1 MDDVTF
7 NVPEA
12 PFEAVYRLQGE
23 LGVGPLA
30 AQALVRR
37 GLGDVEAARRFLAAD
52 ESHDPSQ
59 FAGID
64 VACELIEDHVRRGSQ
79 ILVHGDYDAD
89 GVCST
94 AILIEVLR
102 ELGADPTWFIPGRRE
117 DGYGLS
123 HETVQRA
130 ASAGTGL
137 LITADCAIT
146 AVEEVAESRGLG
158 VDVVVTDHHRPRA
171 DGKLPDAPI
180 VHPVV
185 SGYPFAELC
194 AAAVVHKLAA
204 RLRARAGIGEPQRPD
219 LDLVAIATIAD
230 CVDLSGENRRLAR
243 EGLEALSTTRRPG
256 LRALMRVSQAD
267 PSDVDEQT
275 VAFRLAPRLNAAGR
289 VQRADAA
296 VELLLAD
303 DEETADRCAQ
313 ELDRLN
319 AERRHIETRIR
330 FEAESQISAAGTQPG
345 YVLASTEWHP
355 GVIGITASRL
365 SERHGRPVILIAID
379 GDSGTGSGRS
389 IPGFDLLE
397 AIDTCAAP
405 LTRHGGHA
413 AAAGCTVDA
422 SRVDEFRELFVEA
435 CRTRLGEDPP
445 RRAIDV
451 DVVAEPGS
459 MTIENASSLAVMA
472 PFGEGNERPVVMLPG
487 VTAANARAMGEGRH
501 IRFSLAA
508 GRQRASAVA
517 FGTPALPSYASEP
530 VDVACHLE
538 VNRWKGKEEPR
549 VLVEG
554 MAPAALP
561 AAAVTG
567 EPDDDKQA
575 LIEAIRRA
583 RVDEVPAVSVIAGR
597 KVIDRRGED
606 GLTVASSLAA
616 GGEPVVALVRD
627 AHRTRRQSEG
637 FHLGAA
643 LASWATLRREP
654 ALLEDFTHVVVLDPP
669 IEARDMTL
677 LAAGRGEQFSHLA
690 WGDAE
695 LRSTLDE
702 LEREHDLRSAMVEV
716 YRAASERPGA
726 HAFEILSADGPERA
740 GELSAVIA
748 GVFVELGIAEIGDDG
763 GFLIRE
769 GATADLESSQLRR
782 QHATRSRERLE
793 WLSAQRSR
801 AA

>member
-1 MDDVTF
+1 MDEVTF
-7 NVPEA
+7 NVSEA

-37 GLGDVEAARRFLAAD
+37 GLGEVEAARRFLAAD
-52 ESHDPSQ
+52 ESYDPSR
-59 FAGID
+59 FEGID
-64 VACELIEDHVRRGSQ
+64 EACQLIEDHVRRGSQ

-102 ELGADPTWFIPGRRE
+102 EIGADPTWFIPGRRE

-123 HETVQRA
+123 LETVQRA
-130 ASAGTGL
+130 AKAGTGL

-146 AVEEVAESRGLG
+146 AVEEVAEARQMG

-171 DGKLPDAPI
+171 DGQLPEAPI
-180 VHPVV
+180 VHPAV

-204 RLRARAGIGEPQRPD
+204 RLRERAGIEEPQRPD

-230 CVDLSGENRRLAR
+230 CVDLAGENRRLAR
-243 EGLEALSTTRRPG
+243 EGLEALSTTKRPG
-256 LRALMRVSQAD
+256 LRALMRVSQSD

-296 VELLLAD
+296 VELLLAG
-303 DEETADRCAQ
+303 DEETADRCAL

-330 FEAESQISAAGTQPG
+330 FEAESQISAAGPQPG

-365 SERHGRPVILIAID
+365 SERHGRPVILVAID
-379 GDSGTGSGRS
+379 GDTGTGSGRS

-397 AIDTCAAP
+397 AIDSCAAP
-405 LTRHGGHA
+405 LSRHGGHA

-422 SRVDEFRELFVEA
+422 ARIDEFRQLFTEA
-435 CRTRLGEDPP
+435 CRQRLGEEPP
-445 RRAIDV
+445 KRAIDV

-487 VTAANARAMGEGRH
+487 VTAENARAMGEGRH
-501 IRFSLAA
+501 IRFSIAA

-517 FGTPALPSYASEP
+517 FGTPSLPSFASEP

-538 VNRWKGKEEPR
+538 VNRWKGREEPR

-561 AAAVTG
+561 VAAVAG
-567 EPDDDKQA
+567 EPDDDAQA
-575 LIEAIRRA
+575 LIEAIDRA
-583 RVDEVPAVSVIAGR
+583 CSEEWPAEPVEAGR

-627 AHRTRRQSEG
+627 AHRTRRQSAG

-643 LASWATLRREP
+643 LASWATLRRNP
-654 ALLEDFTHVVVLDPP
+654 SLLEPFTHVVVLDPP
-669 IEARDMTL
+669 MEASDMTL
-677 LAAGRGEQFSHLA
+677 LAAGRKVQFSHLA
-690 WGDAE
+690 WSDAE

-702 LEREHDLRSAMVEV
+702 LEREYDLRSAMVEV
-716 YRAASERPGA
+716 YRAATERPGA

-740 GELSAVIA
+740 GDLSAVIA
-748 GVFVELGIAEIGDDG
+748 GVFVELGIAEIGADG
-763 GFLIRE
+763 RFVIRE
-769 GATADLESSQLRR
+769 GATADLESSALRQ
-782 QHATRSRERLE
+782 QHATKSRERLE